1 MAKARPAR
9 SKGGGWVTTFADL
22 MALLLT
28 FFILMMTFS
37 TIEVEKYEAMV
48 ASFSKGFKSIG
59 ILTGSQGV
67 LSGQDA
73 VSIVPAV
80 VDTPSGGS
88 GEATLDQPELTIGEA
103 ADTTISPEQ
112 YSLYRQ
118 FSYALDEQIGDGSVS
133 IGLGE
138 GGLTLRFEERAA
150 FPRGGAELS
159 ERLADILET
168 VGAVLEKTDA
178 QIIVSGHTDDLA
190 VPGEYRSKWD
200 LSAARAVSVVQYL
213 LSAADIPPEKIVPQ
227 GRADSRP
234 LYPNLN
240 DNFRA
245 RNRRVEITVID

>member
-37 TIEVEKYEAMV
+37 TIEIEKYEAMV

-138 GGLTLRFEERAA
+138 GAHAALR
-150 FPRGGAELS
+150 GACRLS
-159 ERLADILET
+159 PWRRRTQRVA
-168 VGAVLEKTDA
+168 
-178 QIIVSGHTDDLA
+178 
-190 VPGEYRSKWD
+190 
-200 LSAARAVSVVQYL
+200 
-213 LSAADIPPEKIVPQ
+213 
-227 GRADSRP
+227 SR
-234 LYPNLN
+234 YS
-240 DNFRA
+240 
-245 RNRRVEITVID
+245 RNRGRGAGKDRRANYRFRPYR